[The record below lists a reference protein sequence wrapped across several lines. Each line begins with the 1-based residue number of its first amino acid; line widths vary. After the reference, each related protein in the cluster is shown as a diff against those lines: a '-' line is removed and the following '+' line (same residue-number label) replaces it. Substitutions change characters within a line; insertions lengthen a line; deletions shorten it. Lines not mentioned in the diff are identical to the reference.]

1 MTDKQV
7 ARELGLSPRTVEM
20 HVALALRALG
30 CGNRAEAVHRAGQ
43 EGLLVETS

>member
-20 HVALALRALG
+20 HVALALRALS
-30 CGNRAEAVHRAGQ
+30 CANRAEAVLRADR
-43 EGLLVETS
+43 EGLLDDAV

>member
-20 HVALALRALG
+20 HVALALRALS
-30 CGNRAEAVHRAGQ
+30 CANRAEAVFRASQ
-43 EGLLVETS
+43 EGLLIDVQ